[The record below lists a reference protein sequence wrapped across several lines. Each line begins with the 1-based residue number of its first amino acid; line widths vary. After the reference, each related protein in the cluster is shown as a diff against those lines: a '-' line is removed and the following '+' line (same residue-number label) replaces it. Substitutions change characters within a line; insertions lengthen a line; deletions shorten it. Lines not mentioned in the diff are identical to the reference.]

1 MAFLKYKTGAIQGK
15 PLKRKLAPEET
26 REWKKQYNFK
36 LNLPRTSI
44 YLFLKAA
51 ADKTIYRTAGKF
63 IGRGPSPI
71 SLTA

>member
-1 MAFLKYKTGAIQGK
+1 M
-15 PLKRKLAPEET
+15 
-26 REWKKQYNFK
+26 FK

-63 IGRGPSPI
+63 IGRGPSARCQFPWLLNSKNVVKQI
-71 SLTA
+71 K